1 MELTVGAVASTVT
14 VKLVA
19 EVDVTVESVNTVV
32 ETAVITLS
40 PSVNT
45 PVSHDHKPVV
55 ELVVQVL
62 PDATPSTYNWTVEP
76 TGAEP
81 VNVSVVAV
89 VMLSVELAPRSSEAC
104 RSGAEISG
112 KA

>member
-14 VKLVA
+14 VRLVA

-45 PVSHDHKPVV
+45 SVSHDHKPVV

-62 PDATPSTYNWTVEP
+62 PEATPSTYNWTVEP

-89 VMLSVELAPRSSEAC
+89 VMLSVELAPRSSEVC
-104 RSGAEISG
+104 KSGVEISG
-112 KA
+112 SA

>member
-1 MELTVGAVASTVT
+1 VEFKLADVSVALGAVASTVT

-55 ELVVQVL
+55 ELVVQVF
-62 PDATPSTYNWTVEP
+62 PDATPST
-76 TGAEP
+76 
-81 VNVSVVAV
+81 
-89 VMLSVELAPRSSEAC
+89 
-104 RSGAEISG
+104 
-112 KA
+112 